1 MVGAGSDTASAGK
14 VTGDAT
20 LDEADRRRYRG
31 AWAGDAP
38 RTPRD
43 TASTPRQMS
52 APSSRRPVRWLASAC
67 LAAAAAACGEI
78 ERPGADGATSP
89 DPLPTVAGTY
99 HATRLVTTR
108 PASTT
113 DLLGDPDTRLDLR
126 LNPDGTTRGQFKVG
140 ADPALRGKRDLAGT
154 WRLSVPSRV
163 LFEFAGATFLE
174 DVAFR
179 VSGDALH
186 GEWSDGDL
194 HVSVRLERVP

>member
-1 MVGAGSDTASAGK
+1 MAALV
-14 VTGDAT
+14 
-20 LDEADRRRYRG
+20 
-31 AWAGDAP
+31 
-38 RTPRD
+38 
-43 TASTPRQMS
+43 
-52 APSSRRPVRWLASAC
+52 
-67 LAAAAAACGEI
+67 LAAAVAACGDL
-78 ERPGADGATSP
+78 ERPGDGEATAP
-89 DPLPTVAGTY
+89 APFPAVVGTY

-154 WRLSVPSRV
+154 WRLSIPSRV

-179 VSGDALH
+179 FSGDALR
-186 GEWSDGDL
+186 GDWSDGDL
-194 HVSVRLERVP
+194 HVSVRLERIP